1 MIIAAAGSGERMG
14 LGRNKVLLPLNG
26 VPILIRSA
34 VAFSAHSWVREIVI
48 TVRPED
54 CQEVEEM
61 LRRWNLAECKLAIG
75 GPRRQD
81 SVAAGLAALNQTWI
95 GC

>member
-34 VAFSAHSWVREIVI
+34 VAFS
-48 TVRPED
+48 
-54 CQEVEEM
+54 
-61 LRRWNLAECKLAIG
+61 
-75 GPRRQD
+75 
-81 SVAAGLAALNQTWI
+81 
-95 GC
+95 